1 MDSNWVSAALTVL
14 RWAAFII
21 CFWLV
26 QLKHT
31 TGSWSSFVEMS
42 KSIPTLITR
51 SRGWVES
58 GRRAASRSAQSQSQL
73 ELRVCSRLH
82 LSLTFLSPTL
92 LIVLL
97 VSWLIVQSIKNPRI
111 LKNIHHIS
119 SESDVFRWPRTVQRC
134 SAHTFISQET
144 TSRFICWLKSSHDRC
159 PIQVLGL
166 VFTL

>member
-92 LIVLL
+92 LIVFL

-119 SESDVFRWPRTVQRC
+119 SESLTSSDDPEQSRGVQHIILYRRKLHPGSFAGLNPHMTDVQSKYWV
-134 SAHTFISQET
+134 
-144 TSRFICWLKSSHDRC
+144 
-159 PIQVLGL
+159 
-166 VFTL
+166 

>member
-92 LIVLL
+92 LIVFLVRIKTAIIDFLYVLL
-97 VSWLIVQSIKNPRI
+97 YIKVLIYSRDTCF
-111 LKNIHHIS
+111 LGSYFNIELSTPLNTVRQHFNKSHLLLAS
-119 SESDVFRWPRTVQRC
+119 ASEGH
-134 SAHTFISQET
+134 A
-144 TSRFICWLKSSHDRC
+144 
-159 PIQVLGL
+159 
-166 VFTL
+166 